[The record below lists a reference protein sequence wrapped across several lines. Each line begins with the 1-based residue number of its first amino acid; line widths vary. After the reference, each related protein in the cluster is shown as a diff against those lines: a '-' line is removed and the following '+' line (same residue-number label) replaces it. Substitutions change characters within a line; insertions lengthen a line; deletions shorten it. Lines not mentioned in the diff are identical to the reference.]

1 MPTPTPLILRPFLE
15 SYTDAIRLADASLIA
30 DQIDLSAALAKSSIL
45 HSVFAIEAMANGFLS
60 GLGYS
65 SKLLEGLD
73 RLQPLEKLD
82 IAVSSRFGQQLDR
95 GRLETQRIAD
105 LFALRNAYVHA
116 KARNVTTTYHQDE
129 KILELPTESW
139 NALQIQKEPHRWR
152 SPEAKKCLIA
162 VDDFVSYYCKTLAG
176 FSTPQAMKDLLPGIL
191 VDKVFQVTIVIE
203 HRDILRGAKKTWNL
217 KLDWIDL
224 EGEFEEII
232 DARDSTVTKLHIK
245 G

>member
-1 MPTPTPLILRPFLE
+1 MTTPLILRPFLE

-30 DQIDLSAALAKSSIL
+30 TDQIDVSAALAKASIL

-60 GLGYS
+60 GLDYS
-65 SKLLEGLD
+65 SRLLEGLD
-73 RLQPLEKLD
+73 RLQPLEKLEF
-82 IAVSSRFGQQLDR
+82 AVSSRSGQKLDR
-95 GRLETQRIAD
+95 GRSETQRIAD

-116 KARNVTTTYHQDE
+116 KARNVTTTYHRDQR
-129 KILELPTESW
+129 ILELPTESW

-152 SPEAKKCLIA
+152 FPEAKKCLIA

-176 FSTPQAMKDLLPGIL
+176 FSTPQAMKELLPGIL
-191 VDKVFQVTIVIE
+191 VDKVFQITIVIQ

-224 EGEFEEII
+224 EEEFEEII
-232 DARDSTVTKLHIK
+232 DARDSSVTKLYIK